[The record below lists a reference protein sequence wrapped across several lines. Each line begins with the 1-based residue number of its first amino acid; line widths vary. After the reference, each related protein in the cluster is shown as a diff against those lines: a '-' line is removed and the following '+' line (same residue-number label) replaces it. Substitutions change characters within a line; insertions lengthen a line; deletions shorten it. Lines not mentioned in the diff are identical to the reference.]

1 MSLFFFVQQVDN
13 LHIPGVSH
21 GYTSDSET
29 FRGRTTCGYTSE
41 GGVDLGE
48 IIIVI
53 YIDIKIIAI
62 IYINIMIIIIM
73 INHEQLLKVEVMQT
87 PAT

>member
-1 MSLFFFVQQVDN
+1 MSLFLVQQVDN

-48 IIIVI
+48 IIVI
-53 YIDIKIIAI
+53 YIDIKII
-62 IYINIMIIIIM
+62 IIIFIDIM
-73 INHEQLLKVEVMQT
+73 VNHDQL
-87 PAT
+87 

>member
-1 MSLFFFVQQVDN
+1 MPPQPLFCFPII
-13 LHIPGVSH
+13 LYIPGVSH

-48 IIIVI
+48 IIVVIVI
-53 YIDIKIIAI
+53 LPICDFTSRVGWVLSLSAS
-62 IYINIMIIIIM
+62 
-73 INHEQLLKVEVMQT
+73 
-87 PAT
+87 P